1 MTTFSLDW
9 KIIRLAGLLQ
19 IARVPPMQRL
29 RAALKRLLRD
39 HGLRV
44 PEIHPVG
51 GRLKMSD
58 VLHLDRMIPG
68 RLAYSQNDEFLC
80 DT

>member
-39 HGLRV
+39 HGLRCV
-44 PEIHPVG
+44 AAAPI
-51 GRLKMSD
+51 R
-58 VLHLDRMIPG
+58 
-68 RLAYSQNDEFLC
+68 QNGQAK
-80 DT
+80 T